1 MQRVLHIR
9 RSYLNVVS
17 APEEASAAGEEGSK
31 QVSHHHHKPSW
42 RDSAR
47 WTAPNDAEP
56 SSAQNSADPWVH
68 LPFFDSLRPAD
79 RRALG
84 ACGALRSYP
93 AGAMLVEEGQRSD
106 VGLFIVMRGSVR
118 ITQRSTSDGVRPLAL
133 LGPGE
138 MFGEMALMDVEPRS
152 ATATAIT
159 PTLAFVTPIFDLLA
173 MLRRNP
179 EVAIALLAQ
188 MSQRIRAA
196 EAWQSD

>member
-1 MQRVLHIR
+1 ME
-9 RSYLNVVS
+9 VS
-17 APEEASAAGEEGSK
+17 SAGKEGSK
-31 QVSHHHHKPSW
+31 QVSHHHHRPSW
-42 RDSAR
+42 QDSVR
-47 WTAPNDAEP
+47 WFAPDSAEP
-56 SSAQNSADPWVH
+56 SNAQSSADPWAR
-68 LPFFDSLRPAD
+68 LPFFDSLCPAD
-79 RRALG
+79 RRTLG
-84 ACGALRSYP
+84 ASGALRSYP

-118 ITQRSTSDGVRPLAL
+118 LTQSSASDGVRPLAL

-138 MFGEMALMDVEPRS
+138 MFGEMALMDDEPRS

-159 PTLAFVTPIFDLLA
+159 AILAFVTPIFDLPA

-196 EAWQSD
+196 EAWQTD

>member
-1 MQRVLHIR
+1 M
-9 RSYLNVVS
+9 
-17 APEEASAAGEEGSK
+17 
-31 QVSHHHHKPSW
+31 SHHHHRPSW
-42 RDSAR
+42 QDSSR
-47 WTAPNDAEP
+47 WGTPDDAEH
-56 SSAQNSADPWVH
+56 SSAQNNADSWAH
-68 LPFFDSLRPAD
+68 LPFFASLRPAD

-84 ACGALRSYP
+84 ASGALHSYP

-106 VGLFIVMRGSVR
+106 VGLFIVIRGSVR
-118 ITQRSTSDGVRPLAL
+118 ITQRNTSDGVRPLAL

-138 MFGEMALMDVEPRS
+138 MFGEMALMDDEPRS

-159 PTLAFVTPIFDLLA
+159 ATLAFVTPIFDFPA

>member
-1 MQRVLHIR
+1 
-9 RSYLNVVS
+9 
-17 APEEASAAGEEGSK
+17 
-31 QVSHHHHKPSW
+31 
-42 RDSAR
+42 
-47 WTAPNDAEP
+47 
-56 SSAQNSADPWVH
+56 
-68 LPFFDSLRPAD
+68 
-79 RRALG
+79 
-84 ACGALRSYP
+84 
-93 AGAMLVEEGQRSD
+93 MLVEEGQRSD

-138 MFGEMALMDVEPRS
+138 MFGEMALMDDEPRS

-159 PTLAFVTPIFDLLA
+159 ATLAFVTPIFDLPA